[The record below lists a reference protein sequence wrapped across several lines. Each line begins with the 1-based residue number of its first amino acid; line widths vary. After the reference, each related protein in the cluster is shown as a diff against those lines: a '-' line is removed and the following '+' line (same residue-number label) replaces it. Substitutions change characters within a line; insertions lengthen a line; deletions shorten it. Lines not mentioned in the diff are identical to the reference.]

1 MKTKFTKLEKSWI
14 LYDIGNSAFIL
25 MVSTLIPIYFNY
37 LAGNNGLDSITY
49 LSYWGYA
56 ASISTII
63 VAILGPICGAIA
75 DNKNFKKPLFLGALL
90 VGVIGCMTLGVY
102 ASWVMFLLVYIV
114 TKVGY
119 SMSIVFYDSM
129 INDVTTEERVD
140 DVSAQGYGWGYIGS
154 CIPFALCLVLVL
166 MYERIG
172 ISYQLAMILSFAIVG
187 IWWLAVTLPL
197 LKNYKQV
204 HYVEHGNG
212 VVKKSFV
219 RLGNTLKDIHK
230 DKQVFLFLIAYF
242 FYIDGVY
249 TIIEMATAYGQA
261 LGLDTVGLLL
271 ALLVTQFVAFP
282 CSIVFGKLSKRIRS
296 EYLIMVCI
304 TAYTG
309 ITIYALFMQ
318 TQAQFW
324 VLAIC
329 VGMFQGGIQAL
340 SRSYF
345 AKIIPSEKSGEY
357 YGIMDICGKGASFL
371 GTTLVGITAQLTGS
385 ANKGVA
391 ILAVVFVIGML
402 AFAGCVR
409 CGEERE
415 ELNQPIGDK
424 II

>member
-63 VAILGPICGAIA
+63 VAILGPICGTIA
-75 DNKNFKKPLFLGALL
+75 DNKNFKKPLFLTALL

-102 ASWVMFLLVYIV
+102 ASWVLFLLVYIV

-166 MYERIG
+166 MYEKIG
-172 ISYQLAMILSFAIVG
+172 ISYQVAMIPSFAIVG
-187 IWWLAVTLPL
+187 IWWLVVTLPL

-204 HYVEHGNG
+204 HYVEHENG
-212 VVKKSFV
+212 AVKKSFA

-282 CSIVFGKLSKRIRS
+282 CSIIFGKLSKHIRS
-296 EYLIMVCI
+296 EFLIMVCI
-304 TAYTG
+304 SAYTG

-402 AFAGCVR
+402 AFTACVR
-409 CGEERE
+409 SGEESE
-415 ELNQPIGDK
+415 SLNQPVGDK